1 MKIILGPQGEPLEIR
16 EQPAGTLAA
25 GTDRAEFA
33 VTQKPVVGP
42 QGELVYPS
50 LDAVCPT
57 CGQPFPE
64 ACSQPGEEPC
74 GFDDPDNAPVDDRD
88 DMVEL
93 LK

>member
-16 EQPAGTLAA
+16 EQFASTLAA

-33 VTQKPVVGP
+33 VTQKPFVGP

-64 ACSQPGEEPC
+64 TCSQPCEEPD